1 MRIIFSHKNLTILF
15 LSTFLFFTN
24 EALFLPT
31 LPLYLSTAGYSNFKI
46 GTVLGAFALG
56 VLFTRPL
63 SGFITDEKGRKLS
76 LALGVL
82 VFATAPLLYLVSTD
96 FVYLIIIRF
105 FHGLGISFYTTAFP
119 AYITDASDVDK
130 RGEILGHMATSTTL
144 SFTLGPLIGTAIY
157 NFYGFKALIF
167 LCSLIGFINFV
178 IILRISE
185 IQKKSDRK
193 IKIPY
198 KKVVFKR
205 SVLVSSFIQVVN
217 AVIFGGIMTFLPLH
231 LKDIEGVSIGIFFL
245 VQSIVIIACRLLTAR
260 MPDKYG
266 RGPVFFY
273 SFCIILA
280 AVFLISNINSLHL
293 LVITAVLFGIGSSL
307 CSPALSAFIAD
318 CSDPSARGTVFGFF
332 YGAFDAGVIT
342 AGIILGFIADLTSI
356 REMFMIT
363 AVSGFICLV
372 IFSLLI
378 QKGLK
383 ESLQWTLLPN
393 KPHSKSLDHP

>member
-1 MRIIFSHKNLTILF
+1 MKPIFGSKNLSILF

-31 LPLYLSTAGYSNFKI
+31 LPLYLSTAGYTNFKI

-76 LALGVL
+76 LAAGVL

-96 FVYLIIIRF
+96 FTYLIIIRF
-105 FHGLGISFYTTAFP
+105 YHGLGISFYTTAFP
-119 AYITDASDVDK
+119 AYITDASDVDR

-144 SFTLGPLIGTAIY
+144 AFTLGPLIGTAI
-157 NFYGFKALIF
+157 FASYGFKALIV
-167 LCSLIGFINFV
+167 LCSLTGLINFI

-185 IQKKSDRK
+185 PQRKSAGK

-198 KKVVFKR
+198 RTVVFKR
-205 SVLVSSFIQVVN
+205 SVLVSSFIQVVY
-217 AVIFGGIMTFLPLH
+217 AVIFGGIMTFLPLL
-231 LKDIEGVSIGIFFL
+231 LKNIEGVSIGIFFM
-245 VQSIVIIACRLLTAR
+245 VQSIVIIACRFLAAR
-260 MPDKYG
+260 LSDKYG

-273 SFCIILA
+273 SFCIILS
-280 AVFLISNINSLHL
+280 AVFLISKINSLPIL
-293 LVITAVLFGIGSSL
+293 IATAALFGIGSSL
-307 CSPALSAFIAD
+307 CSPALSAYIAD
-318 CSDPSARGTVFGFF
+318 NSDPSTRGTVFSFF

-342 AGIILGFIADLTSI
+342 AGIILGFIADLTNI
-356 REMFMIT
+356 RDMFMIT
-363 AVSGFICLV
+363 AGGGFACLV

-378 QKGLK
+378 QKGVK
-383 ESLQWTLLPN
+383 ESLRWTLLF
-393 KPHSKSLDHP
+393 

>member
-1 MRIIFSHKNLTILF
+1 MKSIFSNKNLTILF

-63 SGFITDEKGRKLS
+63 SGFITDEKGRKIS
-76 LALGVL
+76 LAAGVL

-96 FVYLIIIRF
+96 FTYLILIRF
-105 FHGLGISFYTTAFP
+105 YHGLGISFYTTAFP
-119 AYITDASDVDK
+119 AYITDASQVDR

-144 SFTLGPLIGTAIY
+144 AFTLGPLIGTAIF
-157 NFYGFKALIF
+157 NSYGFRALIF
-167 LCSLIGFINFV
+167 LCTLTGFINFI
-178 IILRISE
+178 IILKISE
-185 IQKKSDRK
+185 LQKKSAGK

-198 KKVVFKR
+198 KTVVFKR
-205 SVLVSSFIQVVN
+205 SVLVSSFIQVVY
-217 AVIFGGIMTFLPLH
+217 AVIFGGIMTFLPLL
-231 LKDIEGVSIGIFFL
+231 LKNIDGVSIGIFFM
-245 VQSIVIIACRLLTAR
+245 VQSVVIIACRFLAAR
-260 MPDKYG
+260 MSDKYG

-273 SFCIILA
+273 SFCVILF
-280 AVFLISNINSLHL
+280 AVFLISKIDSLQV
-293 LVITAVLFGIGSSL
+293 LVVAAALFGIGSSL
-307 CSPALSAFIAD
+307 CSPAISAYIAD
-318 CSDPSARGTVFGFF
+318 ISDPSARGTVFSFF

-342 AGIILGFIADLTSI
+342 AGIILGFIADLTNI

-363 AVSGFICLV
+363 AIGGFACLF

-378 QKGLK
+378 QKSVK
-383 ESLQWTLLPN
+383 ASLQWTLLSKN
-393 KPHSKSLDHP
+393 NTSLNHS